1 MSTTASGASPVLI
14 RSDKVVLGGGLAFV
28 VVAGLAHY
36 GGWNSVLAF
45 VVSAAA
51 VCLLASLVGRSVE
64 QLGDRFG
71 PGATG
76 VLQSAL
82 GAQSYEVLEAGGVQ
96 EGLELFEQRA
106 PEAVLLDLGLPD
118 GEGFELLERIR
129 ETSETPIVIISA
141 RGEERDQVR
150 ALDSGA
156 NDYVTKPF
164 REGELLA
171 RLRSALRIAARANRN
186 SECIVVGSL
195 RLQCFERR
203 AYLNDVEVELTP
215 TEFSLLQVLAR
226 DAGRVMTHRQLL
238 RQVWGP
244 SYTQDVQYLRVFM
257 KQLRTK
263 LERDPSKPKL
273 LVTTPGVGYRLKLG
287 D

>member
-1 MSTTASGASPVLI
+1 MISSIL
-14 RSDKVVLGGGLAFV
+14 VVEDDL
-28 VVAGLAHY
+28 
-36 GGWNSVLAF
+36 SM
-45 VVSAAA
+45 
-51 VCLLASLVGRSVE
+51 R
-64 QLGDRFG
+64 R
-71 PGATG
+71 

-82 GAQSYEVLEAGGVQ
+82 GAQSYQVLEAGGVR
-96 EGLELFEQRA
+96 EGLQLFEQQA
-106 PEAVLLDLGLPD
+106 PAAVLLDLGLPD

-129 ETSETPIVIISA
+129 ESSETPIVIISA

-171 RLRSALRIAARANRN
+171 RLRSALRIAARANR
-186 SECIVVGSL
+186 SADCIVVGSL

-215 TEFSLLQVLAR
+215 TEYSLLQVLAR
-226 DAGRVMTHRQLL
+226 DAGRVMTHRHLL

-244 SYTQDVQYLRVFM
+244 AYTEDVQYLRVFM

-263 LERDPSKPKL
+263 LESDPSKPKL
-273 LVTTPGVGYRLKLG
+273 LMTTPGVGYRLKLG
-287 D
+287 E